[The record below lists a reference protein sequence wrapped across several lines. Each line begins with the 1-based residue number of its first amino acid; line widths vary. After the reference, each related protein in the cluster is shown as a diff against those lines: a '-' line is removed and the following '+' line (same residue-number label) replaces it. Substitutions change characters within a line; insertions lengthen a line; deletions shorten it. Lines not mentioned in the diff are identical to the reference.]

1 MEILMI
7 NNIGQINF
15 NKILFDIGQLKNEF
29 FFLFI
34 KNIWKKMLKNRFIKV
49 KMIMKK
55 LFNYYLTIR
64 YYLVIFI

>member
-15 NKILFDIGQLKNEF
+15 NKILFDIRQLKNEF
-29 FFLFI
+29 FFLHM